1 MAGEDH
7 WPTAIQLAEKGRTLN
22 VSFES
27 GETFALPAEFLRVSS
42 PSAEVQ
48 GHDPSQKITVPGK
61 KNVAIARVEPVGS
74 YAVRLV
80 FDDGHESGIFTWEYL
95 FDLGARQTELWN
107 AYLAELAAKN
117 LHR

>member
-1 MAGEDH
+1 MTGEDH
-7 WPTAIQLAEKGRTLN
+7 WPTAIQLADQGRTLK

-27 GETFALPAEFLRVSS
+27 GETFALPAEFLRVNS

-48 GHDPSQKITVPGK
+48 GHDPSQKVTVPGK
-61 KNVAIARVEPVGS
+61 KNVLIASVEPVGA
-74 YAVRLV
+74 YAARLV
-80 FDDGHESGIFTWEYL
+80 FGDGHASGIFTWEYL
-95 FDLGARQTELWN
+95 FNLGARQAELWQ

>member
-1 MAGEDH
+1 VAGEDH
-7 WPTAIQLAEKGRTLN
+7 WPTAIQLADEGRTLK

-74 YAVRLV
+74 YAVRLA
-80 FDDGHESGIFTWEYL
+80 FDDRHESGIFTWEYL
-95 FDLGARQTELWN
+95 FDLGARQAELWQ

>member
-1 MAGEDH
+1 MTGEDH
-7 WPTAIQLAEKGRTLN
+7 WPTAIQLADEGRTLK
-22 VSFES
+22 VTFES
-27 GETFALPAEFLRVSS
+27 GESFALPAEFLRVSS

-61 KNVAIARVEPVGS
+61 KNVLIAGVEPVGA

-80 FDDGHESGIFTWEYL
+80 FGDGHASGIFTWEYL
-95 FDLGARQTELWN
+95 FDLGARQAELWQ

>member
-1 MAGEDH
+1 MTGEDH
-7 WPTAIQLAEKGRTLN
+7 WPTAIQLADEGRTLK

-27 GETFALPAEFLRVSS
+27 GETFALPAEFLRVHS

-61 KNVAIARVEPVGS
+61 KNVVIARVEPVGS
-74 YAVRLV
+74 YAVRLA
-80 FDDGHESGIFTWEYL
+80 FDDRHDSGIFTWEYL
-95 FDLGARQTELWN
+95 FDLGVRQAELWQ

-117 LHR
+117 GRR